1 MVEDIQVQ
9 GYTGLMPLKAMA
21 VLSAPEP
28 RLITVQPWDTTMIE
42 PIEKAITNSD
52 CGLTP
57 VNDGKIIRLNL
68 PEMSTA
74 RRDELIKVLAKK
86 VNEGK
91 ERLRD
96 VRKEFNNAL
105 RDHKKDKKISENFFS
120 RLEDVLQK
128 VTDKF
133 IAQLDQLMQKKEKE
147 IRTV

>member
-1 MVEDIQVQ
+1 
-9 GYTGLMPLKAMA
+9 
-21 VLSAPEP
+21 
-28 RLITVQPWDTTMIE
+28 
-42 PIEKAITNSD
+42 
-52 CGLTP
+52 

-74 RRDELIKVLAKK
+74 RRDDLIKVLAKK